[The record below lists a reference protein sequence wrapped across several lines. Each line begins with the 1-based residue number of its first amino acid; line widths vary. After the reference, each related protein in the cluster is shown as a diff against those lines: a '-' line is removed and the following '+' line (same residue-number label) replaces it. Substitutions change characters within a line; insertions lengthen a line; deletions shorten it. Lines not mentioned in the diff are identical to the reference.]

1 MRKLASVLVALG
13 LLAAAAVSA
22 QDARDITVVNKSGK
36 PITELYISP
45 ADSDDWEEDVLGVDV
60 LAEGE
65 SVKISFSGY
74 KDTQCSFDILARNAA
89 GDEWLLTDLDLCETF
104 TVTITNKY
112 IQAK

>member
-13 LLAAAAVSA
+13 LLITAAAVA
-22 QDARDITVVNKSGK
+22 EDARDITVINTSGK
-36 PITELYISP
+36 PVTELFISP
-45 ADSDDWEEDVLGVDV
+45 ADSSDWEEDVLGVDV

-74 KDTQCSFDILARNAA
+74 KDNQCSFDVLARNAD
-89 GDEWLLTDLDLCETF
+89 GDEWLLADLNLCETF
-104 TVTITNKY
+104 TVTITNEY